1 MKTQEELKELKQEYE
16 SLTAKLKELT
26 EDELDVV
33 TGGSIMKS
41 DIDIR
46 KDLYENIILGGTT
59 GEEKCISWNTH
70 NGVDI
75 EE

>member
-1 MKTQEELKELKQEYE
+1 MKTQKELNQLKEKYE
-16 SLTAKLKELT
+16 TVINKLKELN
-26 EDELDVV
+26 DEELKMV
-33 TGGSIMKS
+33 TGGNIMKC